1 MKLTVVVLLLLLLPC
16 GCAKRV
22 EHQVQVELFFVKV
35 PAQEVELIAVTRT
48 VSAEVSPAK
57 AVLDELLKGPTAAE
71 RQQGLSTLINDGV
84 ILRSVSIDAM
94 GVIHA
99 DFSERLQEGV
109 GGSMRVLGIRRQIEA
124 TLLKIP
130 GATSIILSVEGQTD
144 GILQP

>member
-1 MKLTVVVLLLLLLPC
+1 MRLTVVVLLVLLLSC
-16 GCAKRV
+16 GCGKPV
-22 EHQVQVELFFVKV
+22 EHKVQVELFFVKV
-35 PAQEVELIAVTRT
+35 PAQEIEFVAVTRT
-48 VSAEVSPAK
+48 VSAEVSMAK

-84 ILRSVSIDAM
+84 IVRSVTTDAM

-109 GGSMRVLGIRRQIEA
+109 GGSMRVLGIRRQIET